1 MRFAVFITRT
11 KKRRENAR
19 PGVKNITAAVL
30 KLQSLQ
36 LRTKKL
42 KLSDLPIGMKLL
54 RLHHFVCYTLGMTK
68 AKYRF
73 SLPVVMFREGKN
85 YIAYTPSLDL
95 STSGK
100 SYEQAKKRF
109 EEVVEIFFEEVQ
121 ERGTLE
127 KVLTE
132 LGWEKVKREWTP
144 PAIVATETQTFQFPL
159 SS

>member
-1 MRFAVFITRT
+1 M
-11 KKRRENAR
+11 
-19 PGVKNITAAVL
+19 GVKFPRLLGYAIL
-30 KLQSLQ
+30 
-36 LRTKKL
+36 
-42 KLSDLPIGMKLL
+42 LSMVK
-54 RLHHFVCYTLGMTK
+54 V
-68 AKYRF
+68 KYSF

-109 EEVVEIFFEEVQ
+109 EEVVEVFFEEVQ

-127 KVLTE
+127 KVLTG
-132 LGWEKVKREWTP
+132 LGWEKIKREWTP
-144 PAIVATETQTFQFPL
+144 PAIVATETQTFQIPL